1 MATLGVGLTAAGDP
15 EVAALRLPPHSVEA
29 EQSVLGALLI
39 DNPAWDS
46 VAGVLRADDFYRYDH
61 RLIFQAI
68 ARLIDATR
76 PADVVTVFD
85 ALNNAG
91 HADEAGGLPYL
102 NSLATETPSAANV
115 RRYAEIV
122 RDRST
127 LRRLISSADKIATD
141 ALNPQG
147 RETRQLLDEAEST
160 IFRISEESARG
171 KAGFTDITSLVGEVL
186 TRVSE
191 LYDAGGGSDVTGVPT
206 GYVDLDRMTSGL
218 QGGDLII
225 VAGRPSMGKTAF
237 SLNLGEHVALEA
249 GLPVAVF
256 SMEMGASQLATRMLC
271 SIGRIDSNRL
281 RTGRLNDDDWSRLT
295 GAIGRMQDMPMFI
308 DETPAL
314 SVIDL
319 RGRARRLARQQGRLG
334 LV

>member
-1 MATLGVGLTAAGDP
+1 MTAAGDP

-147 RETRQLLDEAEST
+147 RET
-160 IFRISEESARG
+160 
-171 KAGFTDITSLVGEVL
+171 
-186 TRVSE
+186 
-191 LYDAGGGSDVTGVPT
+191 
-206 GYVDLDRMTSGL
+206 
-218 QGGDLII
+218 
-225 VAGRPSMGKTAF
+225 
-237 SLNLGEHVALEA
+237 
-249 GLPVAVF
+249 
-256 SMEMGASQLATRMLC
+256 
-271 SIGRIDSNRL
+271 
-281 RTGRLNDDDWSRLT
+281 
-295 GAIGRMQDMPMFI
+295 
-308 DETPAL
+308 
-314 SVIDL
+314 
-319 RGRARRLARQQGRLG
+319 
-334 LV
+334 